1 MSTRTSAPR
10 CASCGMP
17 LGPGAESCAV
27 CGARVPLIARPAAV
41 QDDAT
46 ADEPAG
52 VSGLAAGPAAAPVPP
67 VGARRDLPAPVA
79 PAAAPSPPTPTPAS
93 GSPAPTPASGSPA
106 PTPAFDASAAG
117 RAVREAARPPRTTS
131 SGRSAAPAPAE
142 GARVAGYAI
151 DVLAAAVL
159 GVVGYLVA
167 GLVDVPA
174 AVVVGVLVLL
184 FVAAQVVALRRSG
197 ATLGVVLVRRRT
209 GDGRQGAA
217 RGVSRTPVRAP
228 GAPTPPPGP
237 QPGPA
242 GGGSAPPS
250 APVPVLDVVLPPPPS
265 AQPAAV
271 APPVPDLLPQAPTG
285 AEPLVPVGTPTADLL
300 PGPPEATRR
309 TRGAAR
315 AAGAGAAPVE
325 VPASAG
331 EDLDDLEHTRV
342 RDPESLRRRSGTLAL
357 HFDTGERVRVV
368 GRGLVGRGPRAEDGQ
383 DILHVVVLSD
393 AARSLSRVHVEF
405 GPQGATTD
413 EEAAIW
419 VMDRGSTNGT
429 VVVDPSGAGR
439 VLPAGARAVV
449 GAGWVVRLGD
459 REARVEDD

>member
-1 MSTRTSAPR
+1 
-10 CASCGMP
+10 
-17 LGPGAESCAV
+17 
-27 CGARVPLIARPAAV
+27 
-41 QDDAT
+41 
-46 ADEPAG
+46 
-52 VSGLAAGPAAAPVPP
+52 
-67 VGARRDLPAPVA
+67 
-79 PAAAPSPPTPTPAS
+79 
-93 GSPAPTPASGSPA
+93 
-106 PTPAFDASAAG
+106 
-117 RAVREAARPPRTTS
+117 
-131 SGRSAAPAPAE
+131 
-142 GARVAGYAI
+142 VAGYAI